1 MLSFRPA
8 ETNDAPSIKKFVAQA
23 GLSNEGIEE
32 CIQTFIIL
40 ETDKKKMAGT
50 VGLER
55 FGESGLIRS
64 LVLDKEYSSEE
75 LLLRLLT
82 AIIRL
87 ADQQGIKTVY
97 LLTKVTSIF
106 YTLGFMEVPYGK
118 VPESLLESAH
128 LQQYDKDQI
137 AIMKHSLT
145 DTQ

>member
-97 LLTKVTSIF
+97 LLTKVT
-106 YTLGFMEVPYGK
+106 
-118 VPESLLESAH
+118 
-128 LQQYDKDQI
+128 
-137 AIMKHSLT
+137 
-145 DTQ
+145 

>member
-8 ETNDAPSIKKFVAQA
+8 ETNDAPSIKQFVAQA
-23 GLSNEGIEE
+23 GLSSEGIEQ

-55 FGESGLIRS
+55 NGDVGLIRS

-75 LLLRLLT
+75 LLLRLLK

-87 ADQQGIKTVY
+87 ADHQGVQTVY
-97 LLTKVTSIF
+97 LLTRVTSIF
-106 YTLGFMEVPYGK
+106 YALGFTEVPYDQ
-118 VPESLLESAH
+118 VPEELLNTPH
-128 LQQYDKDQI
+128 LKQYDRDQI
-137 AIMKHSLT
+137 AIMKRHLVEMG
-145 DTQ
+145 

>member
-8 ETNDAPSIKKFVAQA
+8 ETNDTPSIKKFVAQA
-23 GLSNEGIEE
+23 GLSSEGIEE

-87 ADQQGIKTVY
+87 ADQQGVKTVY

-106 YTLGFMEVPYGK
+106 YTLGFMEIPYDK
-118 VPESLLESAH
+118 IPESLLKSAH

-137 AIMKHSLT
+137 AIMKRSLNFT
-145 DTQ
+145 

>member
-8 ETNDAPSIKKFVAQA
+8 ETNDAPSIKQFVAQA
-23 GLSNEGIEE
+23 GLSSEGIDQ

-55 FGESGLIRS
+55 FGTDGLIRS
-64 LVLDKEYSSEE
+64 LVLAKDYSSEE
-75 LLLRLLT
+75 LLLQLLK

-87 ADQQGIKTVY
+87 ADHQGVQTVY
-97 LLTKVTSIF
+97 LLTRVTSIF
-106 YTLGFMEVPYGK
+106 YALGFTEVPFEK
-118 VPESLLESAH
+118 MPEDLLNSPH

-137 AIMKHSLT
+137 AIMKRQLIH
-145 DTQ
+145 TQ